1 MSMEIQKK
9 YSQIIDDFK
18 IFSSKYYDD
27 NEEIENQTFAEFLI
41 KIANI
46 SRISFNQSNY
56 ILKVLYSKYEKL
68 NESEKHNDTI
78 ISSLDQF
85 MEEFSSWIKTNNQY
99 VEKELEKYFND
110 VKNTYIEKEIDDTTK
125 EYFKKLYKEL
135 TILYFQCE
143 ISFPVVL

>member
-85 MEEFSSWIKTNNQY
+85 R
-99 VEKELEKYFND
+99 
-110 VKNTYIEKEIDDTTK
+110 
-125 EYFKKLYKEL
+125 
-135 TILYFQCE
+135 
-143 ISFPVVL
+143 

>member
-85 MEEFSSWIKTNNQY
+85 RWRIFF
-99 VEKELEKYFND
+99 LD
-110 VKNTYIEKEIDDTTK
+110 
-125 EYFKKLYKEL
+125 
-135 TILYFQCE
+135 
-143 ISFPVVL
+143 